1 MGGKIRM
8 TERKFCVGRNVRV
21 EEKEKEKDRER
32 ESEREMPEKSTE

>member
-21 EEKEKEKDRER
+21 EEKEKDRER

>member
-21 EEKEKEKDRER
+21 EEKEKDRER
-32 ESEREMPEKSTE
+32 E

>member
-8 TERKFCVGRNVRV
+8 TEREFCVGRNVRV
-21 EEKEKEKDRER
+21 EEKEKERER